1 MNRFNRRY
9 IFPILLILFGFAL
22 IFGAIFW
29 FYNAP
34 STMSART
41 PTPTEDVR
49 IPFPEIQR
57 VSLAD
62 AKAAYDLGTAV
73 FVDVRGE
80 LYYSE
85 QHIPGALSITEEELP
100 QNLSKLDPQAWIILY
115 CT

>member
-29 FYNAP
+29 FYDTP
-34 STMSART
+34 TTVGERT
-41 PTPTEDVR
+41 PTPAEEER
-49 IPFPEIQR
+49 IPYPEIQR

-62 AKAAYDLGTAV
+62 SKAAYDLGSAV
-73 FVDVRGE
+73 FVDVRGDPF
-80 LYYSE
+80 YSE
-85 QHIPGALSITEEELP
+85 GHIPGALSIAEEELE
-100 QNLSKLDPQAWIILY
+100 QNLSKLDPRAWIILY